1 MTQKMT
7 DYVLAL
13 IPQYGLIVVFAV
25 TVTACLGIPMP
36 AAMLVLAS
44 GGFAATGD
52 LTLWQVIVVT
62 LASFILGDQIA
73 YFIARAKGDKLI
85 GWLKGKKR
93 LEPVVNKGE
102 SLLQSKGNL
111 AIILSRTVVSPAGPW
126 VSYICGAT
134 GFRWLPFAFSAL
146 IGASCWTAAYLS
158 LGYLFAGNLS
168 AITDLISSM
177 LGVIVAGIGITI
189 AIIWLYRS
197 WKHQ

>member
-1 MTQKMT
+1 MT

-25 TVTACLGIPMP
+25 TVIACLGVPLP
-36 AAMLVLAS
+36 AAMLALAS

-52 LTLWQVIVVT
+52 LTLWHVVVVT
-62 LASFILGDQIA
+62 LFSFILGDHIA
-73 YFIARAKGDKLI
+73 YFIARTKGDKLI
-85 GWLKGKKR
+85 EWLKGKKR
-93 LEPVVNKGE
+93 FEPVVKKGE
-102 SLLQSKGNL
+102 NLLQSKGNL

-146 IGASCWTAAYLS
+146 IGASCWTSVYVF
-158 LGYLFAGNLS
+158 LGYFFAGNLS
-168 AITDLISSM
+168 AVTDLISNM
-177 LGVIVAGIGITI
+177 LGVIVAGVGVVI

-197 WKHQ
+197 WRNQ